1 MHRDLLWNN
10 AVQCL
15 RPNPLILT
23 LILTQIARTLIQ
35 MLAHLA
41 LTILLVEDGIALH
54 RPANAHAMTPVLSR
68 HLVNVHVV
76 TPVLFHHHV
85 NAHVVT
91 PVLFHRL
98 ADVCAVIPALF
109 HRLANAYAVI
119 PALFRRLADVYA
131 MIPVPSHL
139 CPVVYAVIPVPFRLR
154 PVVVVD
160 MFTTSK
166 AYIHVIVRY
175 IYILCNDHSNARR
188 VNNVR

>member
-1 MHRDLLWNN
+1 M
-10 AVQCL
+10 QCL
-15 RPNPLILT
+15 RLNPLVLT

-76 TPVLFHHHV
+76 TPVLFHHLV

-98 ADVCAVIPALF
+98 ADVCT
-109 HRLANAYAVI
+109 VI

-139 CPVVYAVIPVPFRLR
+139 RPVVYAVIPVPFRLR

-175 IYILCNDHSNARR
+175 ILCNDHSSARR
-188 VNNVR
+188 DEHGCEA